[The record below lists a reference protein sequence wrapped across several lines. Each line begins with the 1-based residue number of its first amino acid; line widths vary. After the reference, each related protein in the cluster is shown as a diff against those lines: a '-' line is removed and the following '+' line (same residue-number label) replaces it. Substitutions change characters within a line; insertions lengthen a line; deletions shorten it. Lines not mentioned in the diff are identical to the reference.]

1 MLLTG
6 DALQTEHW
14 RANTAVFAALGL
26 PGLLWLAVFFVL
38 PLGFIF
44 GLSFSDKSGIIGH
57 DLTWTGGNY
66 LRAFE
71 PIYLGI
77 FVKSLLI
84 AVAATAVCLLIGY
97 PVALAVAFA
106 PQRIKMPLLLAI
118 TLPFW
123 INILIR
129 TYALIAVFRTRGFL
143 NFAIE
148 WLWDIGDSVLRVAGL
163 AELGAYP
170 PLQLLYT
177 NTAVAL
183 GVAYVFLPFMI
194 LPLYASMERFDKS
207 YLEASLDLGA
217 GHWRTFAK
225 VLLPL
230 TMPGVVSGVMIVF
243 VPALGAFFIA
253 DMLGG
258 ADSQLIGNVIERQ
271 FLGANNWPFGS
282 ALSFLLM
289 YLTFAAI
296 ALRQL
301 FTAKTTATG
310 GVGDD

>member
-1 MLLTG
+1 MQG
-6 DALQTEHW
+6 ENW
-14 RANTAVFAALGL
+14 RGRRKIFTALGL
-26 PGLLWLAVFFVL
+26 PGWLWLAVFFIL
-38 PLGFIF
+38 PLAFIF
-44 GLSFSDKSGIIGH
+44 TLSFSVKTGIIGH
-57 DLTWTGGNY
+57 ELTWTLDNY
-66 LRAFE
+66 RRAFE

-77 FVKSLLI
+77 FAKSLII
-84 AVAATAVCLLIGY
+84 AAGATAACLLVGY

-106 PQRIKMPLLLAI
+106 PPRLKTPLLLAI

-129 TYALIAVFRTRGFL
+129 TYALIAVFRARGFL
-143 NFAIE
+143 NAGLE
-148 WLWDIGDSVLRVAGL
+148 WLWQIGDSVLRAVGL
-163 AELGAYP
+163 DGGKFQ
-170 PLQLLYT
+170 PLELLYT

-194 LPLYASMERFDKS
+194 LPLYAAMDRFDKS

-217 GHWRTFAK
+217 GHWRTFFK

-230 TMPGVVSGVMIVF
+230 TMPGVMSGVMIVF

-271 FLGANNWPFGS
+271 FLGANNWPFGA

-296 ALRQL
+296 VLRRL
-301 FTAKTTATG
+301 WSR
-310 GVGDD
+310 DESHL

>member
-1 MLLTG
+1 M
-6 DALQTEHW
+6 QSEPW
-14 RANTAVFAALGL
+14 QANPGVFASLAL
-26 PGLLWLAVFFVL
+26 PTLLWLAVFFVL

-44 GLSFSDKSGIIGH
+44 GLSFSDKSGIISH
-57 DLTWTGGNY
+57 ELTWTGGNY

-71 PIYLGI
+71 PIYFGI
-77 FVKSLLI
+77 FIKSLLI
-84 AVAATAVCLLIGY
+84 AVTATIACLLVGY

-106 PQRIKMPLLLAI
+106 PAHLKMPLLLAI

-143 NFAIE
+143 NFTLE
-148 WLWDIGDSVLRVAGL
+148 WLWNIGDALLRAVGL
-163 AELGAYP
+163 GGGAFA
-170 PLQLLYT
+170 PLELLYT

-183 GVAYVFLPFMI
+183 GIAYVFLPFMI
-194 LPLYASMERFDKS
+194 LPLYASMERFDRS

-230 TMPGVVSGVMIVF
+230 TMPGVISGVMIVF

-271 FLGANNWPFGS
+271 FLGANNWPFGA

-296 ALRQL
+296 VLRQL
-301 FTAKTTATG
+301 SAKTG
-310 GVGDD
+310 GGDDVLA

>member
-1 MLLTG
+1 M
-6 DALQTEHW
+6 QTEPW
-14 RANTAVFAALGL
+14 QSNKVVFAALGL
-26 PGLLWLAVFFVL
+26 PALLWLGVFFVL

-71 PIYLGI
+71 PLYLGI
-77 FVKSLLI
+77 FGKSLLV
-84 AVAATAVCLLIGY
+84 ALAATAACLLVGY

-106 PQRIKMPLLLAI
+106 PPKIKMPLLLAI

-143 NFAIE
+143 NFTLE
-148 WLWDIGDSVLRVAGL
+148 WFWNAGDSLLRAVGL
-163 AELGAYP
+163 GGLGEFA
-170 PLQLLYT
+170 PLELLYT

-194 LPLYASMERFDKS
+194 LPLYASMERFDRS

-217 GHWRTFAK
+217 GHWRTFFK

-230 TMPGVVSGVMIVF
+230 TMPGVISGVMIVF

-271 FLGANNWPFGS
+271 FLGANNWPFGA

-296 ALRQL
+296 VLRRL
-301 FTAKTTATG
+301 FAARAERADG
-310 GVGDD
+310 GGYAPA